1 MFVLTVDQIGS
12 RTTTDLVPGVSAD
25 LRTRFGADLV
35 LGPDRTA
42 GDEFE
47 VVAERAPAALRVAL
61 HLLRLRTWS
70 VGLGVG
76 PVDVPLPT
84 TAREGTGDAF
94 VLAREAVDRAKR
106 RPHRFALSAP
116 GDGALGAGRLPGGD
130 VEALVELLLVVR
142 DRRSAEGW
150 EVADLLEVEGSQ
162 VAVAAR
168 LGVTPQAVSLRARAA
183 GLREEQD
190 AVAPLTALLA
200 ALDGA
205 AA

>member
-12 RTTTDLVPGVSAD
+12 RTSPDLVGEVGAD
-25 LRTRFGADLV
+25 LRGRFGGDLV

-47 VVAERAPAALRVAL
+47 VVADRPAAALRIAL

-76 PVDVPLPT
+76 PVDAPLPA
-84 TAREGTGDAF
+84 TAREGAGDAF

-106 RPHRFALSAP
+106 RPHRFALSG
-116 GDGALGAGRLPGGD
+116 GDDGGGGAMPGGQ
-130 VEALVELLLVVR
+130 VEALVELLLAVR

-150 EVADLLEVEGSQ
+150 EVADLLESEGSQ

-168 LGVTPQAVSLRARAA
+168 LGVTPQAVSLRARVA
-183 GLREEQD
+183 GLREEHD
-190 AVAPLTALLA
+190 ALPAITTLLA
-200 ALDGA
+200 SLDGA
-205 AA
+205 SA

>member
-1 MFVLTVDQIGS
+1 VFVLTADQIGS
-12 RTTTDLVPGVSAD
+12 RTSPDLVGEVSGD
-25 LRTRFGADLV
+25 LRERFGADLV

-47 VVAERAPAALRVAL
+47 VVADRAAAALRITL
-61 HLLRLRTWS
+61 HLLRLHTWS

-76 PVDVPLPT
+76 PVDAPLPT
-84 TAREGTGDAF
+84 TAREGAGEAF
-94 VLAREAVDRAKR
+94 MLAREAVDRAKR
-106 RPHRFALSAP
+106 RPHRFALNGSE
-116 GDGALGAGRLPGGD
+116 GGSLPGSH
-130 VEALVELLLVVR
+130 VEALVELLLAVR

-168 LGVTPQAVSLRARAA
+168 LGVTPQAVSLRARVA

-190 AVAPLTALLA
+190 ALPALTALLA

-205 AA
+205 PA

>member
-1 MFVLTVDQIGS
+1 VFVLTVDQVGS
-12 RTTTDLVPGVSAD
+12 RTSPDLVGEVSTDLRG
-25 LRTRFGADLV
+25 RFGDDLL

-47 VVAERAPAALRVAL
+47 VVVDRAPAALRVAL
-61 HLLRLRTWS
+61 HLLRLRAWS
-70 VGLGVG
+70 VGVGVG
-76 PVDVPLPT
+76 PVDTPLPA
-84 TAREGTGDAF
+84 TAREGAGDAF

-106 RPHRFALSAP
+106 RPHRFALTAARGGALP
-116 GDGALGAGRLPGGD
+116 GDD
-130 VEALVELLLVVR
+130 VEALVELLLALR
-142 DRRSAEGW
+142 DRRSLEGW
-150 EVADLLEVEGSQ
+150 EVADLLEAEGSQ

-190 AVAPLTALLA
+190 AMPALTALLG

-205 AA
+205 AT

>member
-12 RTTTDLVPGVSAD
+12 RSSPDLVGEVSAD
-25 LRTRFGADLV
+25 LHGRFGDDLL

-47 VVAERAPAALRVAL
+47 VLARDATATLLVAL

-76 PVDVPLPT
+76 PVDAPLPA
-84 TAREGTGDAF
+84 TAREGAGDAF
-94 VLAREAVDRAKR
+94 VLARTAVDRAKR
-106 RPHRFALSAP
+106 RPHRFALSAQ
-116 GDGALGAGRLPGGD
+116 DGGPLPGSD
-130 VEALVELLLVVR
+130 VEALVELLLAVR

-150 EVADLLEVEGSQ
+150 EVADLLAVEGSQ

-168 LGVTPQAVSLRARAA
+168 LGVTPQAVSLRARVA
-183 GLREEQD
+183 GVREEVE
-190 AVAPLTALLA
+190 AFPALTALLA

-205 AA
+205 PA

>member
-1 MFVLTVDQIGS
+1 MFALTVDQIGS
-12 RTTTDLVPGVSAD
+12 RTSPDLFGEVSGD
-25 LRTRFGADLV
+25 LRERFGADLL

-47 VVAERAPAALRVAL
+47 VVTDRPPAALRIAL

-76 PVDVPLPT
+76 PVDTPLPA
-84 TAREGTGDAF
+84 TAREGAGDAF

-106 RPHRFALSAP
+106 RPHRFALS
-116 GDGALGAGRLPGGD
+116 GGSGGALTGGE
-130 VEALVELLLVVR
+130 VEALVELLLAVR

-150 EVADLLEVEGSQ
+150 EVAELLEVEGSQ

-190 AVAPLTALLA
+190 ALPALTALLA

-205 AA
+205 AP

>member
-1 MFVLTVDQIGS
+1 MFVLTADQVGS
-12 RTTTDLVPGVSAD
+12 RTSPDLVAEVTTDLKA
-25 LRTRFGADLV
+25 RFGRDLV

-47 VVAERAPAALRVAL
+47 VLTDRAAAALQVAL

-70 VGLGVG
+70 VGLGIG
-76 PVDVPLPT
+76 RVDTPLPA
-84 TAREGTGDAF
+84 TAREAAGDAF

-106 RPHRFALSAP
+106 RPHRFALAAGR
-116 GDGALGAGRLPGGD
+116 GDGPLRGED
-130 VEALVELLLVVR
+130 VEALVELLLALR

-150 EVADLLEVEGSQ
+150 EVADLLESEGSQ

-168 LGVTPQAVSLRARAA
+168 LGVTPQAVSLRARVA
-183 GLREEQD
+183 GLREELD
-190 AVAPLTALLA
+190 ALPAITALLA

-205 AA
+205 ST